1 MSNLPTSFL
10 ELITAAV
17 PLLVWA
23 GVYIFFIVASLG
35 VARSR
40 LARLEEM
47 REDSVSGAAYALDI
61 VAKSE
66 GYLLCSQVGRFISA
80 LAAGYS
86 LASMSSDVSRFF
98 AHQGLQFGTAYASLL
113 LLVIAVA
120 FAALTLVS
128 VQVAKTF
135 SLQHPEQ
142 CLCSV
147 AVPLRLAYAIF
158 GPVLGLIHRMV
169 MGVLGRFGVR
179 PSNEREMLLSTDE
192 LGEIVKI
199 SSESGAIEKSEQEL
213 LEGVVELSEQVA
225 RDIMTPRKDVVWIKG
240 AASTTDLVRVLTSE
254 AVSRV
259 LVCGNELDEVRGVVI
274 ARDLIRFVGQQVDVN
289 AWKSFIRPAFFVPNT
304 KPVDELLVELRE
316 KGVHLAVVLD
326 EHGSVDGI
334 VTLEDLVEEIV
345 GEIFD
350 EFDSPHD
357 QPSVVVREE
366 DGALLVD
373 GAVPISTLQ
382 DEYGVVIPEGEYSTV
397 AGFLMAYLGHLP
409 YEGEEFTEGAHRY
422 KILQVQ
428 RQAVVRVSVSRLA
441 APEAKGAGAQEA
453 DEEAGESVSIPLAR
467 ASR

>member
-1 MSNLPTSFL
+1 MSNFITSLF
-10 ELITAAV
+10 ELVSAAV

-47 REDSVSGAAYALDI
+47 QEDSVSGASYALDI

-66 GYLLCSQVGRFISA
+66 RYLLCSQVGRFISS

-98 AHQGLQFGTAYASLL
+98 AHQGVQFGTAYATAL
-113 LLVIAVA
+113 LLVIAVG
-120 FAALTLVS
+120 FAGLTLVS
-128 VQVAKTF
+128 VQVAKTV

-147 AVPLRLAYAIF
+147 AVPLRLAYAVF
-158 GPVLGLIHRMV
+158 GPVLGLIHNMV

-179 PSNEREMLLSTDE
+179 PSNEREMLVSADE

-213 LEGVVELSEQVA
+213 IEGVVELSEQVA
-225 RDIMTPRKDVVWIKG
+225 RDVMTPRKDVVWIKG
-240 AASTTDLVRVLTSE
+240 SVSTADVVRVLTSE

-259 LVCGNELDEVRGVVI
+259 LVCAGDLDEVRGVVI
-274 ARDLIRFVGQQVDVN
+274 ARDLIRFVGQQVDAN
-289 AWKSFIRPAFFVPNT
+289 AWKNFIRPAFFVPNT

-366 DGALLVD
+366 DGALVVD
-373 GAVPISTLQ
+373 GAVPISMLQ
-382 DEYGVVIPEGEYSTV
+382 DEHGIIIPEGEYSTV
-397 AGFLMAYLGHLP
+397 AGFVLAHLGHLP
-409 YEGEEFTEGAHRY
+409 YEGEEFSEGGHSY

-428 RQAVVRVSVSRLA
+428 RQAVVRVSIQQIA
-441 APEAKGAGAQEA
+441 ALESKEGSEQS
-453 DEEAGESVSIPLAR
+453 DDGEDVVSIPLAR